1 MNMLVERAKV
11 EEKVENN
18 GEETEKERGK
28 VGCLHGVCARAGDS
42 EEEENKLCLQG
53 RGLGRVTKTPA

>member
-28 VGCLHGVCARAGDS
+28 VGCLHGVCAGAGGR
-42 EEEENKLCLQG
+42 EEEETSYAQG
-53 RGLGRVTKTPA
+53 IRIPW